1 MPADADAVGGAD
13 RAEQIHPEFT
23 ADLRALTGCPA
34 HDRHP
39 GPGAVCRARPVGS
52 PAIPITRLARAWRFT
67 HRAPGGAWAAGV
79 ARSPGSR
86 ILGNAN
92 GCRTSALAT
101 WLAPERRQLRL
112 SAMSVAEK
120 PASGYDLVL
129 RGGRVI
135 DPESGLDAVVD
146 VALSQGRIA
155 DMGEG
160 LRPAPAELDVTGYV
174 VTAGFVDLHSH
185 VTDIAGHRLR
195 ALDGVTT
202 ALELEGGVTPV
213 APAYRQAAA
222 EGRPINYG
230 FAASWALARMEAVG
244 GVRLDAGL
252 GTFMANIS
260 SPAWQGP
267 ATQPQIS
274 QILTRLSADLADG
287 ALGIGMLVGYA
298 PAAGPDEYL
307 HVAQLA
313 AQAGVPTFTHA
324 RDLIEFVPGTLMDG
338 AEEIVRA
345 AAETGAHMH
354 YCHLNSTSLRH
365 VDRVLDVV
373 GRAQAAG
380 SRVTTEA
387 YPYGSGMTGIGAA
400 FLAPERLAERGIT
413 PSDLT
418 YAPTGEQVGT
428 EERLRELRA
437 SDPGGLVIVRY
448 LDEDDPADQ
457 NVMLRSLVFPDAVVA
472 SDAMPLTW
480 TGTAPDQMTWP
491 LPGTA
496 FTHPRTA
503 GTFSRALR
511 LLAAGEGS
519 LGLNETL
526 RRCSLLP
533 AQLLETRA
541 PAMRRK
547 GRVQVGCDADIVV
560 LDPATVS
567 DQATYS
573 HSTRPPTGIRHVLV
587 NGTAVVRDGAIETS
601 ALPGRPVRSTAP

>member
-1 MPADADAVGGAD
+1 MPEAQMPP
-13 RAEQIHPEFT
+13 REH
-23 ADLRALTGCPA
+23 
-34 HDRHP
+34 
-39 GPGAVCRARPVGS
+39 
-52 PAIPITRLARAWRFT
+52 
-67 HRAPGGAWAAGV
+67 
-79 ARSPGSR
+79 
-86 ILGNAN
+86 
-92 GCRTSALAT
+92 
-101 WLAPERRQLRL
+101 
-112 SAMSVAEK
+112 
-120 PASGYDLVL
+120 DLVL

-135 DPESGLDAVVD
+135 DPGSGLDAVLD
-146 VALSQGRIA
+146 VGVSQGRIA
-155 DMGEG
+155 EIGSG
-160 LRPAPAELDVTGYV
+160 LRPAPAELDATGHV
-174 VTAGFVDLHSH
+174 VSAGFVDLHSH
-185 VTDIAGHRLR
+185 VTDVAGLRLR

-202 ALELEGGVTPV
+202 AFELEGGVTPV
-213 APAYRQAAA
+213 GPAYRQAAA

-244 GVRLDAGL
+244 GVRLEAGL

-260 SPAWQGP
+260 APSWQGP
-267 ATQPQIS
+267 ATQPQIG
-274 QILTRLSADLADG
+274 QILNRLSADLGDG
-287 ALGIGMLVGYA
+287 ALGIGLLLGYA
-298 PAAGPDEYL
+298 PGADPDEYL
-307 HVAQLA
+307 RVAQLA
-313 AQAGVPTFTHA
+313 AHAGVPTFTHA
-324 RDLIEFVPGTLMDG
+324 RDLTEFVPATLMDG

-365 VDRVLDVV
+365 VDRVLDIVA
-373 GRAQAAG
+373 RAQAAG

-400 FLAPERLAERGIT
+400 FLAPERLRERGLT

-418 YAPTGEQVGT
+418 YAPSGEQVGSQ
-428 EERLRELRA
+428 ERLRELRA

-457 NVMLRSLVFPDAVVA
+457 EVMLRSLVFPDAVVA

-480 TGTAPDQMTWP
+480 PGAAPDQMTWP

-511 LLAAGEGS
+511 MLASDGGP
-519 LGLNETL
+519 LGLTETL
-526 RRCSLLP
+526 RRCSFLP
-533 AQLLETRA
+533 AQLLGTRV

-560 LDPATVS
+560 LNPATIS

-573 HSTRPPTGIRHVLV
+573 HSTRPPAGIRHVLV
-587 NGTAVVRDGAIETS
+587 NGIPVVRDGAIQTD
-601 ALPGRPVRSTAP
+601 ALPGQPVRAMVL